1 MLYYYNSA
9 GGVRCG
15 DDRFRISRG
24 VRPEVEIVWR
34 AVRPEGPVASRA
46 ICGVKSD
53 LPYNRHR
60 VYMLALLH
68 SIWPV
73 IYYDISD
80 RCFQTWWSIFYT
92 IYGEH
97 GGPSGSLSFYYYV
110 YTRFEKIEGIKTG
123 RFQRVQYRKFSNILP
138 IPVKFLKIYLN
149 F

>member
-1 MLYYYNSA
+1 MCASSLADLVSCYIIIIAPAAYGVVTIVSVFREA
-9 GGVRCG
+9 FDRKWKSFGGRC
-15 DDRFRISRG
+15 DRKVQSRVG
-24 VRPEVEIVWR
+24 GGRTVMRWPYI
-34 AVRPEGPVASRA
+34 RA

-97 GGPSGSLSFYYYV
+97 GGPSGSLSFYYYYV
-110 YTRFEKIEGIKTG
+110 YTRFEKIEGIETG
-123 RFQRVQYRKFSNILP
+123 RF
-138 IPVKFLKIYLN
+138 
-149 F
+149 